1 MARELPPFER
11 LLDRHGGEILG
22 FLTATVGP
30 ADADDCFQETFIA
43 ALRAYP
49 GLRDA
54 SNLRG
59 WLFTIA
65 NRKALDHF
73 RARGRRA
80 IPTGD
85 GTEAAEPVAPPPE
98 PPTEIWKAVATLPEK
113 QRTAVALRFAADL
126 PHREIAVVLESSEA
140 ASRQA
145 LREGLKT
152 LRKELA

>member
-1 MARELPPFER
+1 MPALPPFEV
-11 LLDRHGGEILG
+11 LLDRHGGEVLG

-30 ADADDCFQETFIA
+30 ADADDCFQETFMA

-49 GLRDA
+49 DLRDA

-85 GTEAAEPVAPPPE
+85 GTEAGERVSPGPE
-98 PPTEIWKAVATLPEK
+98 PPSEIWKTVAELPDK

-126 PHREIAVVLESSEA
+126 PHREIATVLGSNEA

-152 LRKELA
+152 LRKELS